1 MLVRRNPEELVS
13 AALVRFGS
21 AIGVSV
27 VVVHGKDTSH
37 AHSVVRTAMAAAAL
51 PPGTEVV
58 TVACAA
64 ESGTSLAL
72 AGTVSTVAARRRG
85 GQRGTGASEV
95 LPCEVD
101 TYRDLAGPVLALVA
115 DAPTVLV
122 ITDAQWADDASL
134 GWLAYL
140 LRRAA
145 NGRICLLLVLR
156 GEPGAAVSAL
166 VGSVLG
172 HGIGTA
178 TAVAVSDGDRVDPV
192 DPAHQTHPVDQT
204 DPAGPTNRVTRVL
217 RAAAVLRTTDVDLV
231 AALARVPREDAETA
245 LHEHGGLDAGGVSV
259 AVLAD
264 ADAAETR
271 WLRQEAARLLNDAG
285 LAAEQVARHLLEL
298 PELREV
304 WMRTALS
311 DAAAEATRR
320 GAPETA
326 VRYLAA
332 MLESSLLDGGDI
344 HLRLGEL
351 LTDTDPRRAVDHLR
365 AALVETTDLRKQARV
380 AIRFALG
387 TLAARRSAEAVA
399 ILEPILARLAVEL
412 GPDPAQDDHELLQC
426 ARSAFLIVCFDSVD
440 TVSRA
445 AAFLETFS
453 EPVARTDADRQLL
466 AMMSV
471 ADAFAGAAPARA
483 ADRAERAL
491 LLDQDD
497 MGGWAALASAFV
509 LGLIG
514 ENERALAALDAM
526 VVRSSAAGRTWI
538 RCLTLGTRS
547 ALSVAAGAF
556 SAAGV
561 DASLALAIAR
571 RESWHL
577 DLVMPTVGFATAL
590 TFQGR
595 AAEAER
601 MLVGL
606 SGAGDRLANSVL
618 EKHLYLMA
626 RAAARVHLGDPRG
639 ALTHLRA
646 CGRSLAEAGVRNPLF
661 TPWWADAAMLLAED
675 GDLSEAI
682 SLVEYGADLVRSWDV
697 PRARGV
703 LLLARA
709 AVTAPAGRVELLEEA
724 TGLLDSPGSR
734 YDQHRAHRALGVVFE
749 RLGDHRAAR
758 GQFRRATTLALQ
770 CGAVPAATACREL
783 LRRAGGRSAQV
794 ELTGCLLTAGER
806 RIAELAATGDTN
818 REIAAAMYL
827 ATRTV
832 ELHLT
837 NVYRKLGVAGR
848 AGLAAALR
856 DGGVGIGAAS

>member
-1 MLVRRNPEELVS
+1 MLDRRNPEELVS
-13 AALVRFGS
+13 AALARFGS

-37 AHSVVRTAMAAAAL
+37 AHSVVRTAMAAAEL
-51 PPGTEVV
+51 PSGTEVV

-85 GQRGTGASEV
+85 DQRATGASEV

-101 TYRDLAGPVLALVA
+101 TFRDLAGPVLALVA

-140 LRRAA
+140 LRRTAHR
-145 NGRICLLLVLR
+145 RICLLLVLR

-178 TAVAVSDGDRVDPV
+178 TAVSVSDGDSADTP
-192 DPAHQTHPVDQT
+192 DQPHPGEQT
-204 DPAGPTNRVTRVL
+204 DPALTTDRVTRVL

-231 AALARVPREDAETA
+231 AALARVPREDAEAT
-245 LHEHGGLDAGGVSV
+245 LLDHGGLAAGGVPV
-259 AVLAD
+259 TVLAD
-264 ADAAETR
+264 VDVAETR

-365 AALVETTDLRKQARV
+365 VALVETTDLRKQARV

-412 GPDPAQDDHELLQC
+412 GPFPAPEDHELLQC
-426 ARSAFLIVCFDSVD
+426 ARSAFLIVCFDSVG
-440 TVSRA
+440 TVNRA
-445 AAFLETFS
+445 AAFLETVS

-471 ADAFAGAAPARA
+471 ADAFAGAVPARA

-509 LGLIG
+509 LGLTG

-601 MLVGL
+601 MLAGL
-606 SGAGDRLANSVL
+606 SGAGDRLENSVL

-639 ALTHLRA
+639 ALAHLRA

-661 TPWWADAAMLLAED
+661 TPWWSEAALLLAEV
-675 GDLSEAI
+675 GDRSAAT
-682 SLVEYGADLVRSWDV
+682 SLVEYGDDLVRSWDV

-709 AVTAPAGRVELLEEA
+709 AVTTPAGRVELLEEA
-724 TGLLDSPGSR
+724 VTLLDSPGSR
-734 YDQHRAHRALGVVFE
+734 YDQHRAHRALGVVLA

-758 GQFRRATTLALQ
+758 GQLRRATTLALQ
-770 CGAVPAATACREL
+770 CGAAPAAAACREL
-783 LRRAGGRSAQV
+783 LRRAGGRAAQV
-794 ELTGCLLTAGER
+794 EVSGCALTAGER
-806 RIAELAATGDTN
+806 RIAELAAAGDTN
-818 REIAAAMYL
+818 REIAASLYL
-827 ATRTV
+827 STRTV

-837 NVYRKLGVAGR
+837 NVYRKLGVTGR
-848 AGLAAALR
+848 SGLAAALR
-856 DGGVGIGAAS
+856 DGGVGMGAAS